1 MAHLM
6 AKRNWFFALSALII
20 IPGVISLIVFHLR
33 LGIDFTGGSLL
44 QYKFTQPVET
54 TTIQQ
59 IYAQAGIPGVEVQTT
74 IPTQGA
80 QTAIIHAPNLS
91 INQIEAAENG
101 MKAKYGNVCVAANS
115 AGPCTV
121 TRESADTV
129 GPLIGQQTTRYA
141 IVAVLAA
148 SVIILLYIWWAFRR
162 LDKPYRYGTCA
173 IIALLHDVLVVVG
186 LWSIFGEV
194 FGFEVDALFVTGVL
208 TVVGFSV
215 HDTVVVFDRIRENLI
230 KRAGAT
236 FETTV
241 NNSLV
246 QTLARSLNTSLTV
259 LFTLLALSLFGGVT
273 IRNFVLV
280 LLIGIASGTYSSIF
294 NASALLVVWENWD
307 VHRRQK
313 ARGAQARF
321 ATA

>member
-1 MAHLM
+1 MANLM
-6 AKRNWFFALSALII
+6 GKRNWFFALSALII
-20 IPGVISLIVFHLR
+20 IPGVISLIIFHLR

-44 QYKFTQPVET
+44 QYGFNQPVQAADV
-54 TTIQQ
+54 QQ
-59 IYAQAGIPGVEVQTT
+59 AFRAAGIADVQVQLTT
-74 IPTQGA
+74 DDK
-80 QTAIIHAPNLS
+80 TAIVRAPNLDVD
-91 INQIEAAENG
+91 QIEAAETNL
-101 MKAKYGNVCVAANS
+101 KAKYGD
-115 AGPCTV
+115 V

-129 GPLIGQQTTRYA
+129 GPEIGAQTTRYA
-141 IVAVLAA
+141 FIAVFAA

-186 LWSIFGEV
+186 LWSIFGKL
-194 FGFEVDALFVTGVL
+194 FGFEVDSLFVTAVL

-230 KRAGAT
+230 KRAAAN

-259 LFTLLALSLFGGVT
+259 LFTLLALTLFGGTT
-273 IRNFVLV
+273 IRDFVLA

-307 VHRRQK
+307 IKRRQSRRT
-313 ARGAQARF
+313 AASRRF
-321 ATA
+321 AAA

>member
-1 MAHLM
+1 MANLM

-20 IPGVISLIVFHLR
+20 IPGVIALLVFHLK

-44 QYKFTQPVET
+44 RYSFTQQVQSAD
-54 TTIQQ
+54 IQQ
-59 IYAQAGIPGVEVQTT
+59 VYNSVGITDVEVQTT
-74 IPTQGA
+74 IPTQGTA
-80 QTAIIHAPNLS
+80 QSAIIRAPNLD
-91 INQIEAAENG
+91 ITQIESAEAAL
-101 MKAKYGNVCVAANS
+101 KAKYGNV
-115 AGPCTV
+115 
-121 TRESADTV
+121 TRDSADTV
-129 GPLIGQQTTRYA
+129 GPLIGQQTTRNA
-141 IVAVLAA
+141 IFAVLAA
-148 SVIILLYIWWAFRR
+148 SAIILLYIWWAFRR
-162 LDKPYRYGTCA
+162 LERPYRYGACA

-186 LWSIFGEV
+186 LWSIFGKV

-307 VHRRQK
+307 SSRRQK
-313 ARGAQARF
+313 ARGVRL

>member
-1 MAHLM
+1 MSNLM
-6 AKRNWFFALSALII
+6 GKRNWFFALSALII
-20 IPGVISLIVFHLR
+20 IPGLISLIVFHLR

-44 QYKFTQPVET
+44 QYDFTQQVQTSGIE
-54 TTIQQ
+54 QV
-59 IYAQAGIPGVEVQTT
+59 YASVGIPDVTVQTG
-74 IPTQGA
+74 PAQSGA
-80 QTAIIHAPNLS
+80 GVTAYIHAPNLDV
-91 INQIEAAENG
+91 NQIDAAEAAL
-101 MKAKYGNVCVAANS
+101 KARYGS
-115 AGPCTV
+115 V
-121 TRESADTV
+121 TRDSVDTV
-129 GPLIGQQTTRYA
+129 GPLIGQQTEQSA
-141 IVAVLAA
+141 IEAVVAAA
-148 SVIILLYIWWAFRR
+148 AIILMYIWWAFRR

-186 LWSIFGEV
+186 LWSIFGKV

-241 NNSLV
+241 NNSLT
-246 QTLARSLNTSLTV
+246 QTLVRSLNTSLTV
-259 LFTLLALSLFGGVT
+259 LFTLLALALFGGAT

-294 NASALLVVWENWD
+294 NASALLVVWDYWD
-307 VHRRQK
+307 QRKHAQG
-313 ARGAQARF
+313 RGAQTRL
-321 ATA
+321 ATV

>member
-1 MAHLM
+1 MSDLM
-6 AKRNWFFALSALII
+6 GKRNWFFALSALII
-20 IPGVISLIVFHLR
+20 VPGLISLILFHLR

-44 QYKFTQPVET
+44 QYRFTQQVQPAD
-54 TTIQQ
+54 IKQ
-59 IYAQAGIPGVEVQTT
+59 IYAGAGFPDVEVQTT
-74 IPTQGA
+74 TDGL
-80 QTAIIHAPNLS
+80 TAIVRAPNLS
-91 INQIEAAENG
+91 VDQIEESENALR
-101 MKAKYGNVCVAANS
+101 AKYGNV
-115 AGPCTV
+115 
-121 TRESADTV
+121 TREAADTV
-129 GPLIGQQTTRYA
+129 GPLIGQQTTRNA
-141 IVAVLAA
+141 ILAVLAA
-148 SVIILLYIWWAFRR
+148 SAIILLYIWWAFRR

-194 FGFEVDALFVTGVL
+194 FGYQVDALFVTGVL

-230 KRAGAT
+230 KRAAAT
-236 FETTV
+236 FEQTV

-259 LFTLLALSLFGGVT
+259 LFTLLALLLFGGVT

-307 VHRRQK
+307 ERRRMS
-313 ARGAQARF
+313 ARQARRL

>member
-1 MAHLM
+1 MANLM
-6 AKRNWFFALSALII
+6 GKRNWFFALSALII
-20 IPGVISLIVFHLR
+20 VPGVISLLVFHLK

-44 QYKFTQPVET
+44 QYGFTQQVQPAD
-54 TTIQQ
+54 IQQ
-59 IYAQAGIPGVEVQTT
+59 VYASVGIPDVEVQTT
-74 IPTQGA
+74 LGQQGS
-80 QTAIIHAPNLS
+80 QSAIVRAPLLDV
-91 INQIEAAENG
+91 NQIETAENAL
-101 MKAKYGNVCVAANS
+101 KAKFGN
-115 AGPCTV
+115 V

-141 IVAVLAA
+141 ILAVLAA
-148 SVIILLYIWWAFRR
+148 SAIILLYIWWAFRR
-162 LDKPYRYGTCA
+162 LDKPSRYGTCA
-173 IIALLHDVLVVVG
+173 IVALLHDVLVVVG

-194 FGFEVDALFVTGVL
+194 FGFQVDALFVTGVL

-259 LFTLLALSLFGGVT
+259 LFTLLALALFGGVT

-294 NASALLVVWENWD
+294 NASALLVVWEHWD
-307 VHRRQK
+307 QGRRQK
-313 ARGAQARF
+313 ARAGARL

>member
-1 MAHLM
+1 MSNLM
-6 AKRNWFFALSALII
+6 GKRNWFFALSALII
-20 IPGVISLIVFHLR
+20 VPGVISLLIFHLK

-44 QYKFTQPVET
+44 QYKFTEQVQPADIKQV
-54 TTIQQ
+54 
-59 IYAQAGIPGVEVQTT
+59 YASVGIPDVEVQSTLGE
-74 IPTQGA
+74 QGS
-80 QTAIIHAPNLS
+80 QSAIIRAPLLDV
-91 INQIEAAENG
+91 NQIEEAENAL
-101 MKAKYGNVCVAANS
+101 KAKFGN
-115 AGPCTV
+115 V

-141 IVAVLAA
+141 ILAVIAA
-148 SVIILLYIWWAFRR
+148 SAIILLYIWWAFRR

-186 LWSIFGEV
+186 LWSIFGQV
-194 FGFEVDALFVTGVL
+194 FGFQVDALFVTGVL

-215 HDTVVVFDRIRENLI
+215 HDTVVVFDRIRENLV
-230 KRAGAT
+230 KRAAAT
-236 FETTV
+236 FEITV

-259 LFTLLALSLFGGVT
+259 LFTLLALALFGGVT

-307 VHRRQK
+307 QAKRQ
-313 ARGAQARF
+313 RGRSASRL

>member
-1 MAHLM
+1 MANLM

-20 IPGVISLIVFHLR
+20 IPGVISLLVFHLR
-33 LGIDFTGGSLL
+33 LGIDFTGGALL
-44 QYKFTQPVET
+44 RYSFSQPVQSAD
-54 TTIQQ
+54 IQQ
-59 IYAQAGIPGVEVQTT
+59 VYASVGIPDVEVQTT
-74 IPTQGA
+74 IPTQG
-80 QTAIIHAPNLS
+80 QQSAIIRAPNLN
-91 INQIEAAENG
+91 ITQIETAENAL
-101 MKAKYGNVCVAANS
+101 KAKYGS
-115 AGPCTV
+115 V
-121 TRESADTV
+121 TRDSADTV
-129 GPLIGQQTTRYA
+129 GPLIGQQTTRNA
-141 IVAVLAA
+141 VFAVLAA

-259 LFTLLALSLFGGVT
+259 LMTLTALLIYGGAS
-273 IRNFVLV
+273 IRIFVLT
-280 LLIGIASGTYSSIF
+280 LLIGITSGTYSSIF
-294 NASALLVVWENWD
+294 NASPLLVVWEYD
-307 VHRRQK
+307 ELGIGRFLRRFRK
-313 ARGAQARF
+313 RGTTTTRGRTLASDRR
-321 ATA
+321 

>member
-1 MAHLM
+1 MANLM
-6 AKRNWFFALSALII
+6 AKRNWFFALSAIII
-20 IPGVISLIVFHLR
+20 IPGLISLIVFHLK

-44 QYKFTQPVET
+44 QYRFEQAVQANDIKQV
-54 TTIQQ
+54 
-59 IYAQAGIPGVEVQTT
+59 YASAGISDVEVQLTT
-74 IPTQGA
+74 DQ
-80 QTAIIHAPNLS
+80 QSAIIRAPDLNVD
-91 INQIEAAENG
+91 QIEEAENG
-101 MKAKYGNVCVAANS
+101 LKAKYGN
-115 AGPCTV
+115 V

-129 GPLIGQQTTRYA
+129 GPLIGQQTTRNA
-141 IVAVLAA
+141 ILAVAAA
-148 SVIILLYIWWAFRR
+148 SAIILLYIWWAFRR

-186 LWSIFGEV
+186 LWSIFGEL
-194 FGFEVDALFVTGVL
+194 FGFEIDALFVTGVL

-259 LFTLLALSLFGGVT
+259 LFTLLALALFGGVT

-307 VHRRQK
+307 TGRRQT
-313 ARGAQARF
+313 RRPSTRL

>member
-1 MAHLM
+1 MANLM
-6 AKRNWFFALSALII
+6 AKRNWFFALSAIII
-20 IPGVISLIVFHLR
+20 IPGLISLIVFHLK

-44 QYKFTQPVET
+44 RYSFTQPVQT
-54 TTIQQ
+54 GDIQRV
-59 IYAQAGIPGVEVQTT
+59 YASVGINEVEVQTT
-74 IPTQGA
+74 IDQKS
-80 QTAIIHAPNLS
+80 AIIRAPNLN
-91 INQIEAAENG
+91 IDEIESAENAL
-101 MKAKYGNVCVAANS
+101 KARYGD
-115 AGPCTV
+115 V
-121 TRESADTV
+121 TRDSADTV
-129 GPLIGQQTTRYA
+129 GPLIGQQTTRNA
-141 IVAVLAA
+141 VLAVLAA
-148 SVIILLYIWWAFRR
+148 SAIILLYIWWAFRR

-173 IIALLHDVLVVVG
+173 IVALLHDVLVVVG
-186 LWSIFGEV
+186 LWSIFGEA

-259 LFTLLALSLFGGVT
+259 LFTLLALALFGGVT
-273 IRNFVLV
+273 VRNFVLV

-294 NASALLVVWENWD
+294 NASALLVVWEHWD
-307 VHRRQK
+307 QRKRQQ
-313 ARGAQARF
+313 ARGAARL

>member
-1 MAHLM
+1 MANLM

-20 IPGVISLIVFHLR
+20 IPGVISLLIFHLK

-44 QYKFTQPVET
+44 RYSFTQSVQAADV
-54 TTIQQ
+54 QQ
-59 IYAQAGIPGVEVQTT
+59 AFASVGITDVEVQTT
-74 IPTQGA
+74 IPSQGA
-80 QTAIIHAPNLS
+80 QSAIVRAPNLN
-91 INQIEAAENG
+91 ITQIESAETAL
-101 MKAKYGNVCVAANS
+101 KAKFGNV
-115 AGPCTV
+115 
-121 TRESADTV
+121 TRDSADTV
-129 GPLIGQQTTRYA
+129 GPLIGQQTTRNA
-141 IVAVLAA
+141 IFAVIAA

-162 LDKPYRYGTCA
+162 LEKPYRYGTCA

-186 LWSIFGEV
+186 LWSIFGKV

-307 VHRRQK
+307 IHRRQK
-313 ARGAQARF
+313 ARGMQTSL

>member
-1 MAHLM
+1 M

-20 IPGVISLIVFHLR
+20 IPGLISLIVFHLK

-44 QYKFTQPVET
+44 QYQFNQQVQAAD
-54 TTIQQ
+54 IQQ
-59 IYAQAGIPGVEVQTT
+59 IYAAAGIPDVEVQLTVD
-74 IPTQGA
+74 G
-80 QTAIIHAPNLS
+80 QTAIIRAPNLN
-91 INQIEAAENG
+91 IDQIDTAEAG
-101 MKAKYGNVCVAANS
+101 LKDKYGNV
-115 AGPCTV
+115 
-121 TRESADTV
+121 TRQSADTV
-129 GPLIGQQTTRYA
+129 GPLVGQQTTRNA
-141 IVAVLAA
+141 IFAVLAA
-148 SVIILLYIWWAFRR
+148 SAIILLYISWAFRR
-162 LDKPYRYGTCA
+162 LDRPYRYGACA

-194 FGFEVDALFVTGVL
+194 FGFQIDALFVTGVL

-259 LFTLLALSLFGGVT
+259 LFTLTALLLFGGTT
-273 IRNFVLV
+273 IQGFVLV

-294 NASALLVVWENWD
+294 NASALLVVWDHWD
-307 VHRRQK
+307 QRKRQ
-313 ARGAQARF
+313 QARPARL

>member
-20 IPGVISLIVFHLR
+20 VPGIISLIVFHLK

-44 QYKFTQPVET
+44 NYSFTQQIQPAD
-54 TTIQQ
+54 IQQ
-59 IYAQAGIPGVEVQTT
+59 VYAAAGIPEVEVQTT
-74 IPTQGA
+74 VDQKSATIR
-80 QTAIIHAPNLS
+80 APLLS
-91 INQIEAAENG
+91 IDQIEQAETG
-101 MKAKYGNVCVAANS
+101 LKARYGD
-115 AGPCTV
+115 V
-121 TRESADTV
+121 TRNSADTV
-129 GPLIGQQTTRYA
+129 GPLIGQQTTRNA
-141 IVAVLAA
+141 IFAVIAA
-148 SVIILLYIWWAFRR
+148 SAIILLYIWWAFRR

-186 LWSIFGEV
+186 LWSIFGKF
-194 FGFEVDALFVTGVL
+194 FGFEVDALFVTAVL

-259 LFTLLALSLFGGVT
+259 LFTLLALTLFGG
-273 IRNFVLV
+273 
-280 LLIGIASGTYSSIF
+280 
-294 NASALLVVWENWD
+294 
-307 VHRRQK
+307 
-313 ARGAQARF
+313 
-321 ATA
+321 

>member
-1 MAHLM
+1 MSDLM
-6 AKRNWFFALSALII
+6 GKRNWFFALSGLII
-20 IPGVISLIVFHLR
+20 IPGLISLILFHLT

-44 QYKFTQPVET
+44 QYRFTQQVQPGDIKQVF
-54 TTIQQ
+54 
-59 IYAQAGIPGVEVQTT
+59 ASANIPDVEVQTT
-74 IPTQGA
+74 LAEQNG
-80 QTAIIHAPNLS
+80 QQSAIIRAPLLDV
-91 INQIEAAENG
+91 NQIEEVENG
-101 MKAKYGNVCVAANS
+101 LKAKYGNVV
-115 AGPCTV
+115 
-121 TRESADTV
+121 RESADTV

-141 IVAVLAA
+141 VLAVLAA

-186 LWSIFGEV
+186 LWSIFGKV
-194 FGFEVDALFVTGVL
+194 FGFQVDALFVTGVL

-259 LFTLLALSLFGGVT
+259 LFTLTALAVFGGVT

-294 NASALLVVWENWD
+294 NASALLVVWEHWD
-307 VHRRQK
+307 QSRRQQTR
-313 ARGAQARF
+313 ATRL

>member
-1 MAHLM
+1 MSDLM
-6 AKRNWFFALSALII
+6 GKRNWFFALSALII
-20 IPGVISLIVFHLR
+20 VPGVASLILFGLR

-44 QYKFTQPVET
+44 QYKFTQQV
-54 TTIQQ
+54 QAGDVKQ
-59 IYAQAGIPGVEVQTT
+59 VYASAGIPDVEVQTT
-74 IPTQGA
+74 VDQ
-80 QTAIIHAPNLS
+80 QTAIVRAPSLDVT
-91 INQIEAAENG
+91 QIEEAENAL
-101 MKAKYGNVCVAANS
+101 KAKFGN
-115 AGPCTV
+115 V

-129 GPLIGQQTTRYA
+129 GPLIGQQTTRNA
-141 IVAVLAA
+141 IIAVAAA
-148 SVIILLYIWWAFRR
+148 SIIILLYIWWAFRR

-186 LWSIFGEV
+186 LWSIFGKV
-194 FGFEVDALFVTGVL
+194 FGFQIDALFVTGVL

-230 KRAGAT
+230 KRAAVT
-236 FETTV
+236 FEGTV

-259 LFTLLALSLFGGVT
+259 LFTLLALLLFGGVT

-307 VHRRQK
+307 ISRRQ
-313 ARGAQARF
+313 RTRLSGAQPRRLAS
-321 ATA
+321 A

>member
-1 MAHLM
+1 MANLM

-20 IPGVISLIVFHLR
+20 VPGLISLMVFHLK
-33 LGIDFTGGSLL
+33 LGIDFTGGALL
-44 QYKFTQPVET
+44 RYSFAQPVQSAD
-54 TTIQQ
+54 IQQ
-59 IYAQAGIPGVEVQTT
+59 VYASVGIPDVEVQTT
-74 IPTQGA
+74 IPTQG
-80 QTAIIHAPNLS
+80 QQSAIIRAPNLN
-91 INQIEAAENG
+91 INQIETAENAL
-101 MKAKYGNVCVAANS
+101 KAKYGS
-115 AGPCTV
+115 V
-121 TRESADTV
+121 TRDSADTV
-129 GPLIGQQTTRYA
+129 GPLIGQQTTRN
-141 IVAVLAA
+141 AVFAVIAA

-162 LDKPYRYGTCA
+162 LDKPYRYGACA

-307 VHRRQK
+307 RSRRQQGRLN
-313 ARGAQARF
+313 AASRRLAAS
-321 ATA
+321 

>member
-1 MAHLM
+1 MANLM
-6 AKRNWFFALSALII
+6 GKRRWFFALSALII
-20 IPGVISLIVFHLR
+20 IPGVISLLIFHLR

-44 QYKFTQPVET
+44 RYSFTQQVQT
-54 TTIQQ
+54 ADIQQ
-59 IYAQAGIPGVEVQTT
+59 VFASVGITDVQVQTT
-74 IPTQGA
+74 IPTTQGA
-80 QTAIIHAPNLS
+80 QSAIIRAPNLN
-91 INQIEAAENG
+91 ITQIESAETAL
-101 MKAKYGNVCVAANS
+101 KAKYGNV
-115 AGPCTV
+115 
-121 TRESADTV
+121 TRDSADTV

-141 IVAVLAA
+141 ILAVVAA
-148 SVIILLYIWWAFRR
+148 SVFILGYISWAFRR
-162 LDKPYRYGTCA
+162 LEKPYRYGTCA

-186 LWSIFGEV
+186 LWSIFGRV

-236 FETTV
+236 FEITV

-259 LFTLLALSLFGGVT
+259 LFTLLALALFGGVT
-273 IRNFVLV
+273 IRNFALV

-307 VHRRQK
+307 VRRRQK
-313 ARGAQARF
+313 ARGTQVRM

>member
-1 MAHLM
+1 MANLM

-20 IPGVISLIVFHLR
+20 IPGVISLCIFHLK

-44 QYKFTQPVET
+44 QYGFTQQVQPAE
-54 TTIQQ
+54 IQQ
-59 IYAQAGIPGVEVQTT
+59 VFATAGFPDVEVQTT
-74 IPTQGA
+74 VGQQGS
-80 QTAIIHAPNLS
+80 QSAIVRAPLLDV
-91 INQIEAAENG
+91 NQIEQVETAL
-101 MKAKYGNVCVAANS
+101 KAKFGN
-115 AGPCTV
+115 V

-141 IVAVLAA
+141 IIAVLAA
-148 SVIILLYIWWAFRR
+148 SAIILLYIWWAFRR
-162 LDKPYRYGTCA
+162 LDKPWRYGTCA
-173 IIALLHDVLVVVG
+173 IVALLHDVLVVVG

-194 FGFEVDALFVTGVL
+194 FGFQVDALFVTGVL

-259 LFTLLALSLFGGVT
+259 LFTLLALALFGGVT
-273 IRNFVLV
+273 IRTFVLV

-307 VHRRQK
+307 QSKRQQRR
-313 ARGAQARF
+313 AAPRL

>member
-1 MAHLM
+1 MSNLM
-6 AKRNWFFALSALII
+6 GKRNWFFALSALII
-20 IPGVISLIVFHLR
+20 IPGVVALIIFHLK
-33 LGIDFTGGSLL
+33 LGIDFTGGALL
-44 QYKFTQPVET
+44 QYKFTQQVQSTDIE
-54 TTIQQ
+54 QVF
-59 IYAQAGIPGVEVQTT
+59 AGVGVPGVSVQTT
-74 IPTQGA
+74 TDQ
-80 QTAIIHAPNLS
+80 QTAIIRAPSLQAEQISNLDD
-91 INQIEAAENG
+91 AL
-101 MKAKYGNVCVAANS
+101 KAKYGD
-115 AGPCTV
+115 V

-129 GPLIGQQTTRYA
+129 GPAIGQQTTRYA
-141 IVAVLAA
+141 FVAVIAA
-148 SVIILLYIWWAFRR
+148 SAIILLYIWWAFRR
-162 LDKPYRYGTCA
+162 LERPYRYGTCA

-186 LWSIFGEV
+186 LWSIFGKA

-259 LFTLLALSLFGGVT
+259 LFTLLALALFGGTT
-273 IRNFVLV
+273 IRDFVLV

-307 VHRRQK
+307 IRR
-313 ARGAQARF
+313 RTTRSGAGRPRL

>member
-1 MAHLM
+1 MANLM

-20 IPGVISLIVFHLR
+20 IPGVISLLVFHLK
-33 LGIDFTGGSLL
+33 LGIDFTGGALL
-44 QYKFTQPVET
+44 RYSFTQPVQSAD
-54 TTIQQ
+54 IQRV
-59 IYAQAGIPGVEVQTT
+59 YASVGIPDVEVQTT
-74 IPTQGA
+74 IPTQG
-80 QTAIIHAPNLS
+80 QQSAIIRAPNLN
-91 INQIEAAENG
+91 INQIETAETAL
-101 MKAKYGNVCVAANS
+101 KAKYGNV
-115 AGPCTV
+115 
-121 TRESADTV
+121 TRDSADTV
-129 GPLIGQQTTRYA
+129 GPLIGQQTTRN
-141 IVAVLAA
+141 AVFAVIAA

-173 IIALLHDVLVVVG
+173 IVALLHDVLVVVG
-186 LWSIFGEV
+186 LWSIFGKV

-307 VHRRQK
+307 LGRRQK
-313 ARGAQARF
+313 ARGAARL

>member
-1 MAHLM
+1 MSDLM
-6 AKRNWFFALSALII
+6 GKRNWFFALSALII
-20 IPGVISLIVFHLR
+20 VPGVASLILFGLR

-44 QYKFTQPVET
+44 QYKFTQQV
-54 TTIQQ
+54 QAGDVKQ
-59 IYAQAGIPGVEVQTT
+59 VYASAGIPDVEVQTT
-74 IPTQGA
+74 VDQ
-80 QTAIIHAPNLS
+80 QTAIVRAPSLDVT
-91 INQIEAAENG
+91 QIEQAENAL
-101 MKAKYGNVCVAANS
+101 KAKFGN
-115 AGPCTV
+115 V

-129 GPLIGQQTTRYA
+129 GPLIGQQTTRNA
-141 IVAVLAA
+141 IIAVAAA
-148 SVIILLYIWWAFRR
+148 SIIILLYIWWAFRR

-186 LWSIFGEV
+186 LWSIFGKV
-194 FGFEVDALFVTGVL
+194 FGFQIDALFVTGVL

-230 KRAGAT
+230 KRAAVT
-236 FETTV
+236 FEGTV

-259 LFTLLALSLFGGVT
+259 LFTLLALLLFGGVT

-307 VHRRQK
+307 ISRRQ
-313 ARGAQARF
+313 RTRLSGAQPRRLAS
-321 ATA
+321 A

>member
-1 MAHLM
+1 MANLM
-6 AKRNWFFALSALII
+6 GKRNWFFALSALII
-20 IPGVISLIVFHLR
+20 IPGVISLLIFHLK

-44 QYKFTQPVET
+44 RYSFTQQIQSSD
-54 TTIQQ
+54 IQQ
-59 IYAQAGIPGVEVQTT
+59 AYASVGIADVVVHTT
-74 IPTQGA
+74 IPTQGTA
-80 QTAIIHAPNLS
+80 QSAIIRAPNLD
-91 INQIEAAENG
+91 INQIESAENAL
-101 MKAKYGNVCVAANS
+101 KAKYG
-115 AGPCTV
+115 TV
-121 TRESADTV
+121 TRDSADTV
-129 GPLIGQQTTRYA
+129 GPLIGQQTTRNA
-141 IVAVLAA
+141 IFAVLAA
-148 SVIILLYIWWAFRR
+148 SAIILLYIWWAFRR
-162 LDKPYRYGTCA
+162 LERPYRYGACA

-194 FGFEVDALFVTGVL
+194 FGFEIDALFVTGVL

-236 FETTV
+236 FETSV

-307 VHRRQK
+307 VSRRQK
-313 ARGAQARF
+313 ARGSQARF

>member
-1 MAHLM
+1 MGNLM

-20 IPGVISLIVFHLR
+20 IPGLVSLIVFHLK
-33 LGIDFTGGSLL
+33 LGIDFTGGALL
-44 QYKFTQPVET
+44 QYKFDQTVQSADIKQV
-54 TTIQQ
+54 
-59 IYAQAGIPGVEVQTT
+59 YAAAGIPDVEVQLTVD
-74 IPTQGA
+74 Q
-80 QTAIIHAPNLS
+80 QSAIIRAPNLDV
-91 INQIEAAENG
+91 NQIETAESG
-101 MKAKYGNVCVAANS
+101 LKAKYGNS
-115 AGPCTV
+115 V

-129 GPLIGQQTTRYA
+129 GPLIGQQTTRNA
-141 IVAVLAA
+141 VLAVLAA
-148 SVIILLYIWWAFRR
+148 SAIILLYIWWAFRR

-186 LWSIFGEV
+186 LWSILGEV

-236 FETTV
+236 FEVTV

-259 LFTLLALSLFGGVT
+259 LFTLLALALFGGVT
-273 IRNFVLV
+273 IKEFVLV

-294 NASALLVVWENWD
+294 NASALLVVWEDWD
-307 VHRRQK
+307 NHRRQR
-313 ARGAQARF
+313 ARGASRL

>member
-1 MAHLM
+1 MANLM

-20 IPGVISLIVFHLR
+20 IPGVISLCIFHLK

-44 QYKFTQPVET
+44 QYGFTQQVQPAE
-54 TTIQQ
+54 IQQ
-59 IYAQAGIPGVEVQTT
+59 VFATAGFPDVEVQTT
-74 IPTQGA
+74 VGQQGS
-80 QTAIIHAPNLS
+80 QSAIVRAPLLDV
-91 INQIEAAENG
+91 NQIEQVETG
-101 MKAKYGNVCVAANS
+101 LKAKFGN
-115 AGPCTV
+115 V

-141 IVAVLAA
+141 IIAVLAA
-148 SVIILLYIWWAFRR
+148 SAIILLYIWWAFRR
-162 LDKPYRYGTCA
+162 LDKPWRYGTCA
-173 IIALLHDVLVVVG
+173 IVALLHDVLVVVG

-194 FGFEVDALFVTGVL
+194 FGFQVDALFVTGVL

-259 LFTLLALSLFGGVT
+259 LFTLLALALFGGVT
-273 IRNFVLV
+273 IRTFVLV

-307 VHRRQK
+307 QSKRQQRR
-313 ARGAQARF
+313 AAPRL